1 MEQSKASEST
11 KEKEKIMSVY
21 TKNTPADR
29 KDIQR
34 GAEVVSFFT
43 KPLFLML
50 LWNWLVPGLFGLATI
65 GYVKAFGL
73 YLISRILFNHEPIKI
88 DYD

>member
-1 MEQSKASEST
+1 MEST
-11 KEKEKIMSVY
+11 ESETPKETKEIMSVY

-29 KDIQR
+29 QHIQR

>member
-1 MEQSKASEST
+1 
-11 KEKEKIMSVY
+11 
-21 TKNTPADR
+21 
-29 KDIQR
+29 
-34 GAEVVSFFT
+34 
-43 KPLFLML
+43 ML

>member
-1 MEQSKASEST
+1 
-11 KEKEKIMSVY
+11 MSVY

-73 YLISRILFNHEPIKI
+73 YLISRILFNHEAIKI

>member
-1 MEQSKASEST
+1 MEST
-11 KEKEKIMSVY
+11 ESETPKETKEIMSVY

>member
-1 MEQSKASEST
+1 
-11 KEKEKIMSVY
+11 MSVY
-21 TKNTPADR
+21 KAKTPADK
-29 KDIQR
+29 KDIER
-34 GAEVVSFFT
+34 GAEAVAFFT